1 MTEEISEQDCKNLAL
16 KIKND
21 IFKPA
26 ATYKTTIFLCGG
38 NRAKTDTLRF
48 KLADALGKYSFN
60 YRYDIIYPEDI
71 FEELLCGSK
80 SKDLLSLENLL
91 ADSVDAIVLIPES
104 PGSIAELG
112 AFANDNKLLQKII
125 CIIDKKRKKDKT
137 FIMQGPVKLIKKA
150 NQNGLLLI
158 DPTNIDK
165 AIKELQTALQKL
177 KKTSSKLKDKITLLQ
192 LGNYL
197 LPSIYLLEPVSLET
211 LEKIVSYATEDKSNA
226 SQAAMTALIILTKKR
241 QVETTPDGYKLTQLG
256 IKYFFSIR
264 QTRKRVKTQ
273 KETIMLDELRLEI
286 LNLKHRKKKLR
297 V

>member
-1 MTEEISEQDCKNLAL
+1 MTEEISELDCKNLAL

-26 ATYKTTIFLCGG
+26 TINKTTIFLCGAS
-38 NRAKTDTLRF
+38 RIEKDKLRF
-48 KLADALGKYSFN
+48 KIAEELKKSFFY

-104 PGSIAELG
+104 PGSFAELG

-150 NQNGLLLI
+150 NKNGLLFI
-158 DPTNIDK
+158 DPRNIQN
-165 AIKELQTALQKL
+165 AINKLQTMLQKL
-177 KKTSSKLKDKITLLQ
+177 KKTSSKLKDKISLLQ

-197 LPSIYLLEPVSLET
+197 LPSIYLLEPVPFET
-211 LEKIVSYATEDKSNA
+211 LEKIVSYATEDESNA
-226 SQAAMTALIILTKKR
+226 SQAARTALTILTKNR
-241 QVETTPDGYKLTQLG
+241 QAESTPDGYKLTQLG
-256 IKYFFSIR
+256 IKYFFSLR
-264 QTRKRVKTQ
+264 QTKKRVKTQ
-273 KETIMLDELRLEI
+273 KETIILDELRLEI
-286 LNLKHRKKKLR
+286 LNLKLRKKKLR